1 MRDAL
6 QNFEIMSMRRI
17 REKRCLSSPLLRFL
31 ALLLAPLLSRGFR
44 QTALISASIVF
55 SLCGL
60 ARADLFG
67 LWLRGKGDLIGG
79 NGTRLEQLDGRFG
92 GGVEFGIEILELS
105 LWADWLSAGSGY
117 HSGSVNAGFD
127 FSLGDPVK
135 VRFGLYGAGLLI
147 LSLREEATRGE
158 LNFSEEDQSNLSAA
172 GISAAQLDQL
182 QGAYEQALSESPS
195 VPPSAF
201 GLAARARLSL
211 EWAFLPACAVGL
223 QGTLGYHYLLSSEEA
238 SGEVQARA
246 IEDAGQRE
254 GFSPELVEL
263 LVKSAELERVDASKA
278 YGLHHSFGAFFQ
290 LYF

>member
-1 MRDAL
+1 
-6 QNFEIMSMRRI
+6 MRRI
-17 REKRCLSSPLLRFL
+17 REKSSLSSLLG
-31 ALLLAPLLSRGFR
+31 ALLTSLLAPLRSRRSR
-44 QTALISASIVF
+44 QMTIIGASLIF

-67 LWLRGKGDLIGG
+67 VWLRAKGDLIGG
-79 NGTRLEQLDGRFG
+79 NGARLEQLDGRFG
-92 GGVEFGIEILELS
+92 GGLEFGLEILELS

-117 HSGSVNAGFD
+117 HSGSLNAGFD
-127 FSLGDPVK
+127 FSLGDPVRL
-135 VRFGLYGAGLLI
+135 RFGLYGAGLLV
-147 LSLREEATRGE
+147 LSLQEEATKGS
-158 LNFSEEDQSNLSAA
+158 LNFSEEDQRSLSAA
-172 GISAAQLDQL
+172 GVSAAQLEQL
-182 QGAYEQALSESPS
+182 QRSYEQALSESPN

-246 IEDAGQRE
+246 IEEAGK
-254 GFSPELVEL
+254 GFSPEVVEL
-263 LVKSAELERVDASKA
+263 LVKSAELERVDSSKA

>member
-1 MRDAL
+1 
-6 QNFEIMSMRRI
+6 MRRI
-17 REKRCLSSPLLRFL
+17 REKGRISSTVGDLFV
-31 ALLLAPLLSRGFR
+31 LLLAPLCSRGLR
-44 QTALISASIVF
+44 QTALISASLIF

-67 LWLRGKGDLIGG
+67 VWLRGKGDLIGG
-79 NGTRLEQLDGRFG
+79 SGARLEQLDGRFG

-127 FSLGDPVK
+127 FSLGDPVR
-135 VRFGLYGAGLLI
+135 VRLGLYGAGLLV
-147 LSLREEATRGE
+147 LSLQEEATKGE
-158 LNFSEEDQSNLSAA
+158 LNFSEEDQRNLSAA
-172 GISAAQLDQL
+172 GVSAAQLEQL
-182 QGAYEQALSESPS
+182 QRGYEQAISESPN

-211 EWAFLPACAVGL
+211 EWAFLPACAIGL

-246 IEDAGQRE
+246 IEEAGE
-254 GFSPELVEL
+254 GFSPEVIEL
-263 LVKSAELERVDASKA
+263 LVKSAELERVDSSKA
-278 YGLHHSFGAFFQ
+278 YGVHHSFGAFFQ